1 MDSPLTI
8 FVTAITV
15 SGPTFCWVLAGIFA
29 RRIGWL
35 SESMVNTVSRF
46 GFNWALPFLLF
57 SSAAQLDLRDSG
69 SITILLA
76 GTLATLVTMI
86 LSWGYASW
94 RGFARASVGIFVQ
107 GAYRSNLAIVGVA
120 LCSAAFG
127 ESGLL
132 LAALPIAV
140 LTMLYNL
147 MAVWIL
153 NATLGDHQS
162 LSRLALGMVKNPLI
176 IGIAFG
182 MLVAALQL
190 PLPAPAVI
198 LADGISSFFLPLAL
212 LCIGGAMKLDQLRR
226 GAALTWEATAWR
238 LCAGPALAV
247 SFGLL
252 LGLRGEVLGV
262 LFLLLASPTA
272 AASFVMVVAAGGNGS
287 LAANIIV
294 LTTLFSAVTVTV
306 GFFLLS
312 LAGLLQI

>member
-1 MDSPLTI
+1 LDSPLTI
-8 FVTAITV
+8 FLTAITV
-15 SGPTFCWVLAGIFA
+15 SGPTFCWVLAGIVA

-35 SESMVNTVSRF
+35 SESMVNAVSRF

-57 SSAAQLDLRDSG
+57 ASAAQLDLRDPG
-69 SITILLA
+69 SLTIVFA
-76 GTLATLVTMI
+76 GILATLITVK
-86 LSWGYASW
+86 LSWGYALW
-94 RGFARASVGIFVQ
+94 RGFDRASLGIFVQ

-127 ESGLL
+127 DSGLL

-147 MAVWIL
+147 VAVWVL
-153 NATLGDHQS
+153 NTTLGEHQS
-162 LSRLALGMVKNPLI
+162 LSRLAKGMGRNPLI
-176 IGIAFG
+176 IGIALG

-198 LADGISSFFLPLAL
+198 LAGGISTFFLPLAL
-212 LCIGGAMKLDQLRR
+212 LCIGGSMKLAQLRR

-238 LCAGPALAV
+238 LCASPALAV
-247 SFGLL
+247 TLGLL
-252 LGLRGEVLGV
+252 LGLRGEALGV
-262 LFLLLASPTA
+262 LFLLLASPAA

-312 LAGLLQI
+312 LTGLL